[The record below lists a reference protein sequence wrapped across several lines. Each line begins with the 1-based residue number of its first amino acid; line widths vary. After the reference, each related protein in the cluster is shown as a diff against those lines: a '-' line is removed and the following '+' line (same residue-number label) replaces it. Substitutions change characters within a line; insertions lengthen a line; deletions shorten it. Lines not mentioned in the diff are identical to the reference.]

1 MRIFGEAM
9 EGGFSKYYRMLIQ
22 RLRHRYRIQVLDEQD
37 FENKQTF
44 RLSLLK
50 LIVLFGGTL
59 IGMVILTIYLVAFTP
74 IREYIPGYA
83 DPQVRIELQN
93 LLFQTD
99 SLQNDLNQKEALLGN
114 IQAVLAGGPL
124 PKTIS
129 NMPDSNLIDYMPSYQ
144 RSKLDSAFRTQFENE
159 EKQAYSMITKK
170 PKDFPS
176 VLFFPPFKG
185 TVVDT
190 FNVEKGRYGIG
201 LLASKNEVVS
211 AVLPGLVVFSDWTM
225 AGGYT
230 LIIQH
235 DHLLLSIYQN
245 NGVLLKRVGDPVL
258 AAEPIA
264 LLGGGADVGD
274 EPLHFQIW
282 YGQTPLNPQSII
294 RF

>member
-1 MRIFGEAM
+1 M
-9 EGGFSKYYRMLIQ
+9 ERGFSRYFSLLMQ

-50 LIVLFGGTL
+50 LMVLLGGAL
-59 IGMVILTIYLVAFTP
+59 MGMVLLTIYLVAFTP

-99 SLQNDLNQKEALLGN
+99 SLQKDLIQKEILLGN
-114 IQAVLAGGPL
+114 IQAVLAGAPL
-124 PKTIS
+124 PTTIP
-129 NMPDSNLIDYMPSYQ
+129 NMPDSNLINYLPSYQ
-144 RSKLDSAFRTQFENE
+144 RSKVDSTFRAQFEYD
-159 EKQAYSMITKK
+159 EKQAYSALAKQ
-170 PKDFPS
+170 PRDFPS

-185 TVVDT
+185 TVVDS
-190 FNVEKGRYGIG
+190 FDLEKGQYGIG
-201 LLASKNEVVS
+201 LMASKNEVVS

-225 AGGYT
+225 GGGYT
-230 LIIQH
+230 IIVQH
-235 DHLLLSIYQN
+235 DHLLLSVYRN

-264 LLGGGADVGD
+264 LVGGGVEVDN
-274 EPLHFQIW
+274 EPLYFQIW